1 MDKFYTIVKKEVN
14 TEKSQK
20 HLTEKNLRTFI
31 TLPNVT
37 KHSLESLF
45 LKSFGFKPEKINS
58 LTFTKIINNRK
69 TRTSRR
75 VKMKKFFILLP
86 QGKELNHTKN

>member
-1 MDKFYTIVKKEVN
+1 MDQFYKIIQKEVN

-20 HLTEKNLRTFI
+20 YLAEKNLRTFV

-37 KHSLESLF
+37 KNSLESLF
-45 LKSFGFKPEKINS
+45 VKSFGFKPEKINS

-86 QGKELNHTKN
+86 QGKELNHIKN

>member
-1 MDKFYTIVKKEVN
+1 MDQFYKVIKKEVN

-20 HLTEKNLRTFI
+20 HLTENNLRTFI
-31 TLPNVT
+31 TLPSVT
-37 KHSLESLF
+37 KNSLESLF
-45 LKSFGFKPEKINS
+45 VKSFGFKPEKINS
-58 LTFTKIINNRK
+58 LTFTKVINNKK

-86 QGKELNHTKN
+86 QGKELNHIKN

>member
-1 MDKFYTIVKKEVN
+1 MDQFYKVIKKEVN

-20 HLTEKNLRTFI
+20 HLTDNNLRTFI
-31 TLPNVT
+31 TLPSVT
-37 KHSLESLF
+37 KNSLESLF
-45 LKSFGFKPEKINS
+45 VKSFGFKPEKINS
-58 LTFTKIINNRK
+58 LTFTKVINNKK

-86 QGKELNHTKN
+86 QGKELNHIKN

>member
-1 MDKFYTIVKKEVN
+1 MDQFYKVIKKEVN

-20 HLTEKNLRTFI
+20 HLTENNLRTFI
-31 TLPNVT
+31 TLPIVT
-37 KHSLESLF
+37 KNSLESLF
-45 LKSFGFKPEKINS
+45 VKSFGFKPEKINS
-58 LTFTKIINNRK
+58 LTFTKVINNKK

-86 QGKELNHTKN
+86 QGKELNHIKN